1 MGYLG
6 VKVNSSLITVDQL
19 KKKYGENE
27 ALKGVSFSL
36 VEGDFLSI
44 FGPNGAGK
52 STLLKLLSA
61 QTRPSGGKIYYGE
74 TEIKDLTDDFRS
86 KFGVISHLPFLYESL
101 SAYDNLKFYAK
112 LYGVENIDFRIKE
125 ILDIVELTHRK
136 DDLVRNFSRGM
147 LQRLSI
153 GRALI
158 HNPDIIFLD
167 EPYTGLDQHAS
178 NILTRILKELFSHR
192 KTIIMVTHNLAK
204 GYELS
209 SKLAIIRSGEMVFFK
224 EKDDVNDYEF
234 EDIYISL
241 VS

>member
-36 VEGDFLSI
+36 AEGDFLSI

-74 TEIKDLTDDFRS
+74 TEIKDLTDDFRT
-86 KFGVISHLPFLYESL
+86 KFGVISHLPFLYDSL

-136 DDLVRNFSRGM
+136 NDLVRNFSRGM

-178 NILTRILKELFSHR
+178 NILTRILKELFAHR
-192 KTIIMVTHNLAK
+192 KTILMVTHNLAK

-224 EKDDVNDYEF
+224 DKDDVNDYEF

>member
-1 MGYLG
+1 M
-6 VKVNSSLITVDQL
+6 KNSHITVEKL

-36 VEGDFLSI
+36 EEGDFLSI

-61 QTRPSGGKIYYGE
+61 QTRPTSGKIFYGN
-74 TEIKDLTDDFRS
+74 TEIGNLNDDFRS
-86 KFGVISHLPFLYESL
+86 KFGVISHQPFLYENL
-101 SAYDNLKFYAK
+101 SAYDNLRFYGK
-112 LYGVENIDFRIKE
+112 LYGVENLDFRIKE
-125 ILDIVELTHRK
+125 ILDLVELTHRK
-136 DDLVRNFSRGM
+136 NELVRNFSRGM

-153 GRALI
+153 GRALL
-158 HNPDIIFLD
+158 HNPDIVFLD

-178 NILTRILKELFSHR
+178 NILTKILKELFSNR

-204 GYELS
+204 GYDLS
-209 SKLAIIRSGEMVFFK
+209 SKIAIVKNGELVFFK
-224 EKDDVNDYEF
+224 NKDEVNDYEF
-234 EDIYISL
+234 EDIYISM